1 MEFKKRKEYGTQSA
15 KIKEVMA
22 RKRGRQ
28 MDDREYIQGIKGL
41 IKV

>member
-1 MEFKKRKEYGTQSA
+1 MEFKKREEYGTQSA
-15 KIKEVMA
+15 KNKEVMA

-28 MDDREYIQGIKGL
+28 EDGWECDQGIKGW